1 MAAGYRKGVKA
12 MGLMNL
18 SYGRIRAGNLALS
31 QPPCFLRMAWQL
43 GTERVLKLW
52 LVTMIFRRDVKHRI
66 AKKLL
71 ENVPNNHFLP
81 YPYQLDLLD
90 TAYERNTIICL
101 SNELTKSFITLSL
114 IREMG
119 YDHLGKR
126 ALYIT
131 QEKNILETA
140 HCLARHTGLSV
151 VHFQHKQP
159 FIGWRFCDW
168 TNELSRHHVTVM
180 SPWLIPCVLSDTSPD
195 EFQVFLLE
203 FKIKKRV
210 FVHYLSFGQISVLC
224 DTCCPLSPFL
234 FNFVI
239 DMLLKI
245 SLPASETPGV
255 EMLPGRFLTDIEYA
269 DGNALLGSDSSQIQT
284 ILNKLNNSSARFG
297 MHFTPTKCKKLLQ
310 DWLGS
315 NPHLMLAGEPIDVV
329 DKFAYLGS
337 CMSPGGL
344 AGNEIISRIGKA
356 RAAFANLR
364 FLWRRRD
371 AEARIVELEKRTNC
385 RLETASELLTMLSL
399 GARPKE
405 RVLLSPAVQSSGNC
419 AIHHF
424 FTRILSET
432 REFLTDILPGTL
444 EFTCDRNTCE
454 QTVTTSSGSP
464 YLSNTQ
470 VPDSRGRMICVLDY
484 CRRAVLQ
491 CEEVLL
497 ELGVWCAGQI
507 ARVFVK
513 HLIGLD
519 RRRALLVRTR
529 TSSGD
534 KLNSSQSMEHGEDQL
549 ARVLRFTVTQLCM
562 LVRLFQIE
570 FDTCLTLET
579 FKTMISPKILTLV
592 EQLKA
597 YKPNMNFRIEVAE
610 LPSSFNLASGSR
622 RARRRRRSLQGSAS
636 ESGSTALV
644 RVNLLSGDPSGS
656 SDSSADTMSSVSDG
670 EDTDSRMNSSSRKSS
685 ASRKSFRARGSKP
698 KSKSRSSSSVLP
710 KTRDLNFVP
719 TSALVDG
726 RLRPDADPSQLVY
739 RAVLDPEENGK
750 PPTNPPRLCGLVL
763 VGCQFTAYALSRL
776 IDELCVWD
784 VDLFF
789 VKPGHLFSRPTS
801 TSDSEQNSHSA
812 AHQTALKT
820 GDESVAAPHGCEQST
835 LPATQEETISKFR
848 RGSINLLI
856 ATQPAVSAAAGGA
869 ELPRCN
875 LVVALQPPRSLAE
888 YLSSKARS
896 RLVDHGAQV
905 VYLVESDQSG
915 NLGETD
921 SVSPDDFDGDLS
933 HTEQKG
939 GGSTG
944 ILARFQK
951 LEQLLVRNCR
961 SYDLFAD
968 EHDVDPFVA
977 DQLIPPIM
985 PRGPNGPKLLLS
997 KAINVINQYCA
1008 RLPSDYIT
1016 NLTPRWRLKSIPQPQ
1031 TWKPPVQGPGASCG
1045 ARGEVEAVRRR
1056 GLFQCLLRLPINTS
1070 VKMEIA
1076 GEPMACK
1083 KLAKLSAAL
1092 NAVRALH
1099 AAGELDS
1106 RWEPSSKES
1115 SVSGSNRDNS
1125 TSWNSV
1131 KLTAS
1136 FTSMPSIANS
1146 EAEME
1151 MNDLLATCNTEPDE
1165 PSAALEVAG
1174 RRRQYYFRKRGKFR
1188 LQSSVLI
1195 FSRISTSFFN
1205 LASLI
1210 QIPSFPIFSR
1220 SGEETVRLLELW
1232 SPLESSVTS
1241 DAQPL
1246 FPRLGQPLTE
1256 EQLGQSFKFHR
1267 IVFQAVLRLER
1278 DAVIEFNVA
1287 RAYTQVIVVPIR
1299 IDTFNIDWDFISLV
1313 LSSYNPEGVC
1323 RILPRRDLSKTAIS
1337 TTPVSQTGKSI
1348 SPRGGMSRPSGRT
1361 RSSLRARQL
1370 GNTSTVNLLF
1380 NQPGVF
1386 DFRDEDY
1393 VNAVVMPG
1401 YRNLD
1406 QPQHYYVA
1414 EIRHDLSPLSP
1425 FPSSSY
1431 PNFAAYYTNKYEA
1444 TITSMEQPLLDV
1456 DFTVL
1461 RLNLLVPR
1469 YMNIR
1474 GHCLPCSKE
1483 GRKRDRRDN
1492 LTYKQILI
1500 PELCFIHPFPASVW
1514 RKAVCLPSVL
1524 YRIHSLLLAEELR
1537 RRIAYETGLGRARLP
1552 RPRSINSKGWYDH
1565 SSDLD
1570 RHSQDSGFQLF
1581 EPLKLVFPLQV
1592 ESADSRD
1599 PTASGTE
1606 RGQNVVAK
1614 RRRRRDRHIR
1624 GVKEDMFRAGEG
1636 RDSPEADGTQLN
1648 NATQMSK
1655 DRATDEDAGDTE
1667 DDDNQEM
1674 AVDEEDEEEEETYE
1688 HPRSKK
1694 TSRSRHSMKPPKF
1707 VKLHASSAVS
1717 PCQATSAGAAVG
1729 LPHLG
1734 LDMLL
1739 EETKVIELE
1748 DTAKSLVYDILN
1760 QLNVLHQTAPSFS
1773 CCVLFSSLRQ
1783 EETGSYRGV
1792 MVCVPRNPFSY
1803 TAVVAAVT
1811 NRDSEDLMIVDNFTN
1826 MDKEYLETG
1835 SDVESV
1841 DSFEGNVRFFPSEDD
1856 CEVDNQDEEEISGV
1870 FSTLLSFPLQQSLN
1884 NDQHRVT
1891 HHNERVYRPG
1901 PANVLQA
1908 LTMSCSNDFI
1918 NLERM
1923 ETIGDSF
1930 LKFVATVHLYLT
1942 YPNAHEGKLSHMR
1955 SRVVCNS
1962 NLYRLGR
1969 AKNLQDRMIACKFGP
1984 YENWVPPGY
1993 VVRHDPRLVT
2003 KTDHNSLQS
2012 PTRQSNKEVN
2022 LNIWSTDTLM
2032 DDEVLLGMK
2041 VYTEEIKPIDNFAV
2055 SQWDPN
2061 SPEVV
2066 KTQKSVDHC
2075 LVTIQ
2080 QAIPDKSIAD
2090 CVEALIGCYLTA
2102 RGERSALRLMRWFGI
2117 DCLPGPD
2124 VHLRP
2129 RGAPWAVP
2137 PPLIPLNDPRRA
2149 QLEEARLSW
2158 RFDELEAKLNY
2169 KFRDPTLLIQ
2179 AFTHP
2184 SYHQLRK
2191 TLPVNPD
2198 DDPFSSTFLT
2208 DTDCYQR
2215 LEFLGDAVLDYV
2227 ITRFLYEDSQQHS
2240 PGVLTDLRSA
2250 LVNNNIFAA
2259 LSVRAGLHQF
2269 LRASSPQLLHTID
2282 VFVRYQKEVV
2292 NDDLD
2297 FITNEDIEIRQLE
2310 PVDPLTEDQYDQSEK
2325 TQAQST
2331 DASDKPDVEDEEIDT
2346 LDATLLNAA
2355 KEQESRWQQNEAEK
2369 LLGNFAPNVDDKQTV
2384 SDSVSVPTTQASAS
2398 HCRSSNKTDLTNRV
2412 SDDVEIPKA
2421 LGDIFES
2428 LAGAL
2433 FLDSDLSL
2441 DTVWA
2446 VFYPLMKERI
2456 ERYTACIPKSPVRQL
2471 LELEPEGTKFEF
2483 AESSKQPHEAV
2494 FAGIQP
2500 SLEIYALDLRSKLP
2514 AAQTTA
2520 SAAKLPVVLR
2530 RAKEIRWSLCEL
2542 QSLDPLESAKA
2553 ARRKLREESSSSQQ
2567 CSCG

>member
-1 MAAGYRKGVKA
+1 
-12 MGLMNL
+12 
-18 SYGRIRAGNLALS
+18 
-31 QPPCFLRMAWQL
+31 
-43 GTERVLKLW
+43 
-52 LVTMIFRRDVKHRI
+52 MIFRRDVKHRI

-203 FKIKKRV
+203 NFYLLAVSECHHVLDPAHPYFQLFGPRGLDHFSALVDQNGLSDCTLKTEKKTLR
-210 FVHYLSFGQISVLC
+210 SFQRIVCFTS
-224 DTCCPLSPFL
+224 S
-234 FNFVI
+234 
-239 DMLLKI
+239 LLPREI
-245 SLPASETPGV
+245 TDPSE
-255 EMLPGRFLTDIEYA
+255 
-269 DGNALLGSDSSQIQT
+269 
-284 ILNKLNNSSARFG
+284 
-297 MHFTPTKCKKLLQ
+297 
-310 DWLGS
+310 
-315 NPHLMLAGEPIDVV
+315 
-329 DKFAYLGS
+329 
-337 CMSPGGL
+337 
-344 AGNEIISRIGKA
+344 
-356 RAAFANLR
+356 
-364 FLWRRRD
+364 

-1174 RRRQYYFRKRGKFR
+1174 RRRQYYFRKFADQMRNCLPQAGDPSPNYLYFIDMR
-1188 LQSSVLI
+1188 
-1195 FSRISTSFFN
+1195 
-1205 LASLI
+1205 LASALPEYHNVRGRPCFRPEDEPLGFGLLTKKPLHH
-1210 QIPSFPIFSR
+1210 IPSFPIFSR

-1624 GVKEDMFRAGEG
+1624 GVKEDMFRAAPSGEG

-1748 DTAKSLVYDILN
+1748 DTGKNIFWLLIPPRLATLTLLN
-1760 QLNVLHQTAPSFS
+1760 EFI
-1773 CCVLFSSLRQ
+1773 CFLFTL
-1783 EETGSYRGV
+1783 
-1792 MVCVPRNPFSY
+1792 
-1803 TAVVAAVT
+1803 
-1811 NRDSEDLMIVDNFTN
+1811 LVDNFTN

-2179 AFTHP
+2179 
-2184 SYHQLRK
+2184 
-2191 TLPVNPD
+2191 
-2198 DDPFSSTFLT
+2198 
-2208 DTDCYQR
+2208 
-2215 LEFLGDAVLDYV
+2215 
-2227 ITRFLYEDSQQHS
+2227 
-2240 PGVLTDLRSA
+2240 
-2250 LVNNNIFAA
+2250 
-2259 LSVRAGLHQF
+2259 
-2269 LRASSPQLLHTID
+2269 
-2282 VFVRYQKEVV
+2282 
-2292 NDDLD
+2292 
-2297 FITNEDIEIRQLE
+2297 DIEIRQLE

-2369 LLGNFAPNVDDKQTV
+2369 LLGNFAPNLFVR
-2384 SDSVSVPTTQASAS
+2384 QADYNGPSP
-2398 HCRSSNKTDLTNRV
+2398 NK
-2412 SDDVEIPKA
+2412 
-2421 LGDIFES
+2421 
-2428 LAGAL
+2428 
-2433 FLDSDLSL
+2433 LDG
-2441 DTVWA
+2441 T
-2446 VFYPLMKERI
+2446 K
-2456 ERYTACIPKSPVRQL
+2456 RYTACIPKSPVRQL
-2471 LELEPEGTKFEF
+2471 LELEPEGTKFERPRRTADGRISVCAHVLGKGRF
-2483 AESSKQPHEAV
+2483 Y
-2494 FAGIQP
+2494 GIGRNYRLAK
-2500 SLEIYALDLRSKLP
+2500 SL
-2514 AAQTTA
+2514 
-2520 SAAKLPVVLR
+2520 AAKRALRVLR
-2530 RAKEIRWSLCEL
+2530 KLYAS
-2542 QSLDPLESAKA
+2542 QSVAADP
-2553 ARRKLREESSSSQQ
+2553 
-2567 CSCG
+2567 CSGGDTPA